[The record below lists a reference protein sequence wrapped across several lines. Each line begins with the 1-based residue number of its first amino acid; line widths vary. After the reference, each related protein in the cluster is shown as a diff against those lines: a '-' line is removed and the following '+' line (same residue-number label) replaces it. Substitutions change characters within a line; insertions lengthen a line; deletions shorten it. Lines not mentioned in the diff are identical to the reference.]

1 MNPLLRSFIRLT
13 ILIAAVII
21 GLFLVALVFKVVLV
35 AAVVAA
41 VVLGGLFLY
50 NMIRGRIRMP
60 AIRR

>member
-1 MNPLLRSFIRLT
+1 MNPILRTFIRLT
-13 ILIAAVII
+13 LLIAVVIL
-21 GLFLVALVFKVVLV
+21 GLFLVALVFKVLLV
-35 AAVVAA
+35 AALVAG